1 MKKPENN
8 TSESNNS
15 WSEQKS
21 RMDDMLAKLKNE
33 IQEVKSMDKDLTRQ
47 FINLGGLINKIKTD
61 QLDEED
67 FQLIDNVIDN
77 TEEDVVN
84 DDTKP

>member
-1 MKKPENN
+1 MKKNPGDNAQE
-8 TSESNNS
+8 S

-21 RMDDMLAKLKNE
+21 RMDNMLAKLKNE

-61 QLDEED
+61 QLDEEE
-67 FQLIDNVIDN
+67 FELIDSVN
-77 TEEDVVN
+77 TEEDN
-84 DDTKP
+84 DTKL